1 MSPPCQHFWGVI
13 SCPGNASKYPKKE
26 KKPHQNAFK
35 MPQKYSE
42 ILILIE
48 NREFQSLVWSERGRN
63 AEIWV
68 HFFDEKGIKTGGLGC
83 AGQGWKK
90 NKKKKV
96 KKLSFGLLGEQ
107 KFSENWGVWSLGP
120 LKNFLFSPIFGTL
133 LGLIFGG
140 GPSP

>member
-1 MSPPCQHFWGVI
+1 MLIKSLGQRRRCPLPASTFGVSFPARETPP
-13 SCPGNASKYPKKE
+13 NTE
-26 KKPHQNAFK
+26 KKKTTQHQNAFK

-83 AGQGWKK
+83 AGQG
-90 NKKKKV
+90 
-96 KKLSFGLLGEQ
+96 
-107 KFSENWGVWSLGP
+107 
-120 LKNFLFSPIFGTL
+120 
-133 LGLIFGG
+133 
-140 GPSP
+140 